1 MKFHSVITT
10 SVSLEDRLDNRGDF
24 YRQKSSFKGRHRQF
38 SEKMW
43 NFISDKCSFYVVY
56 FSGLKYPL
64 SPKWVSGLC
73 WLKERKGYNMDW
85 KL

>member
-38 SEKMW
+38 SDQRGTLVHINVRFTW
-43 NFISDKCSFYVVY
+43 YIFQ
-56 FSGLKYPL
+56 G
-64 SPKWVSGLC
+64 
-73 WLKERKGYNMDW
+73 
-85 KL
+85 